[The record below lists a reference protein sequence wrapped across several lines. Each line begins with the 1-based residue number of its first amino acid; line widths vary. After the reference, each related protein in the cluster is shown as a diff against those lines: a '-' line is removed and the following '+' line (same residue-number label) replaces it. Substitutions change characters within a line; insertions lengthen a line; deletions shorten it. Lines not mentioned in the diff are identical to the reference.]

1 MDHDPLCPQSD
12 PYSLD
17 WEPDQRHWSCHC
29 DLIAKV
35 RADERDQARQAVA
48 AVPWQSSML
57 GATVM
62 RAEVV
67 SALDARP

>member
-12 PYSLD
+12 LYSLD

-35 RADERDQARQAVA
+35 RADEQAKQREEMTALLLA
-48 AVPWQSSML
+48 ARNHP
-57 GATVM
+57 
-62 RAEVV
+62 
-67 SALDARP
+67 

>member
-35 RADERDQARQAVA
+35 RADEQAKQREEMTALLLA
-48 AVPWQSSML
+48 ARNHS
-57 GATVM
+57 
-62 RAEVV
+62 
-67 SALDARP
+67 

>member
-1 MDHDPLCPQSD
+1 MDHDPYCPA
-12 PYSLD
+12 PRD
-17 WEPDQRHWSCHC
+17 WWRTCIC
-29 DLIAKV
+29 DVIAQV
-35 RADERDQARQAVA
+35 RDAERDQARQAVA

-67 SALDARP
+67 AALDARP